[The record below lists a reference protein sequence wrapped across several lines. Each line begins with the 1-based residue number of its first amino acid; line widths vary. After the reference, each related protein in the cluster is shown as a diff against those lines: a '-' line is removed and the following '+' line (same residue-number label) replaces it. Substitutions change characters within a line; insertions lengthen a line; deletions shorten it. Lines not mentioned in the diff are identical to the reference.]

1 MATIHGF
8 GFLSPENTPIG
19 IRNLRLWDVGVTW
32 KDLNPSEG
40 VWVWDRMD
48 LVLDSANHSGAK
60 DIMYVLGMTP
70 QWAAKH
76 PNAEHFAP
84 WIGPGTNSSPK
95 NFKVWDEY
103 VTQVVTRY
111 KGQINSYQIWNEPQL
126 KDFWYDY
133 ADVTTLAK
141 MTKRAY
147 KIIKRIDPKAKV
159 IAAPVLPRPSSGGM
173 RRGSKYLLALKDQ
186 GWPVDVFTCH
196 VYPEKG
202 MRPLRWKKLVEDVVT
217 GLNTLDAPTA
227 PLMVTETNYN
237 LLGGAFRSGRKIRR
251 YVRLTNKYANQLK
264 VEKIYWYAY
273 GHHTDPNVFGIVFNN
288 RNHGELAIKQLIC

>member
-8 GFLSPENTPIG
+8 GFTDLDNIPLG
-19 IRNLRLWDVGVTW
+19 IKNLRLWDVGVTW
-32 KDLNPSEG
+32 KDLNPAEG
-40 VWVWDRMD
+40 VWRWERMD
-48 LVLDSANHSGAK
+48 LVVDKAEKSGGK

-70 QWAAKH
+70 LWAAKH

-84 WIGPGTNSSPK
+84 WIGPGSNSAPK

-111 KGQINSYQIWNEPQL
+111 KGRIKSYQIWNEPQL
-126 KDFWYDY
+126 RDFWEDY
-133 ADVTTLAK
+133 ASIDFLAK

-147 KIIKRIDPKAKV
+147 KIIKKIDPQAIV
-159 IAAPVLPRPSSGGM
+159 VAAPVLPRPSSGGL
-173 RRGSKYLLALKDQ
+173 RRGSKYLVALKAQ

-202 MRPLRWKKLVEDVVT
+202 MTPLRWKKSVEDAQA
-217 GLNTLDAPTA
+217 GLKALDAPTA
-227 PLMVTETNYN
+227 PLWVTETNYN
-237 LLGGAFRSGRKIRR
+237 LLGGTFRSGRKIRR
-251 YVRLTNKYANQLK
+251 YVRLTNKYANKLK

-273 GHHTDPNVFGIVFNN
+273 GQHSDPNIFGITFN
-288 RNHGELAIKQLIC
+288 RYNHGEVAVRQLIC